1 MRTDRGAVAGLDGMF
16 FGLLVF
22 GIGVLAVV
30 NLWRAVDARRVADA
44 TAREYLRAWTEA
56 PSPERAVA
64 DADSAARSR
73 VEAAGWPAGSVEIV
87 GADPSI
93 FGPCAPAEVQ
103 ITVRLRPIHVPLVS
117 SLGPETMTVTRS
129 ELIDP
134 YREIEAAP
142 GFDRANTP
150 CG

>member
-30 NLWRAVDARRVADA
+30 NLWHAVDARRVADA

-56 PSPERAVA
+56 PSADKAVA
-64 DADSAARSR
+64 DANSAARSR
-73 VEAAGWPAGSVEIV
+73 VAAAGWPAGSVEIV
-87 GADPSI
+87 GANPSV

-103 ITVRLRPIHVPLVS
+103 ITVRLRPIQAPLIS
-117 SLGPETMTVTRS
+117 SLGPEAMTVTRA
-129 ELIDP
+129 ELVDP
-134 YREIEAAP
+134 YRRDRAAP
-142 GFDRANTP
+142 GFDPASTP
-150 CG
+150 CQ